1 MNDRSNASQINVTQM
16 TSMADLAITLL
27 DDNIIMFNSILIQEH
42 SPNEFSTE
50 KNFYE

>member
-27 DDNIIMFNSILIQEH
+27 DDNIIMFNSI
-42 SPNEFSTE
+42 F
-50 KNFYE
+50 NFNPGTFPQRIFH